1 VNVLDVRGLCAGHGR
16 TTVARDLDLHV
27 KAGEIV
33 GLFGP
38 NGAGK
43 TTTLLT
49 VAGCLPAHGGEIEV
63 LGEAGGRRGAQA
75 LARRGVRL
83 VPEDRGLFRQL
94 TVRENL
100 VLGLPPGRGRRQ
112 AAFDEVLDGLPKLRT
127 LLSRRAGLLS
137 GGEQQQLAL
146 ARALLGGPRL
156 LMVDEMSMGLAPMVA
171 AELLRILRARA
182 TAGGAGVLLVE
193 QHVPM
198 ALQVVDRAYVLAHGR
213 IVFSGTAA
221 ELQGSPEILASLYLG
236 GDPGDR
242 PEEDGQGAA

>member
-1 VNVLDVRGLCAGHGR
+1 MNVLDIQGLSAGHGE
-16 TTVARDLDLHV
+16 TTVARDIDLHV
-27 KAGEIV
+27 RAGEIV

-43 TTTLLT
+43 TTLLLT
-49 VAGCLPAHGGEIEV
+49 AAGCLPAHAGKIEV
-63 LGEAGGRRGAQA
+63 LGAVKGRRAGAQA

-100 VLGLPPGRGRRQ
+100 TLGLPPGRRKRSG
-112 AAFDEVLDGLPKLRT
+112 AFDEVLDGLPALRP

-146 ARALLGGPRL
+146 ARALLGAPKL
-156 LMVDEMSMGLAPMVA
+156 LMVDEMSLGLAPMVA
-171 AELLRILRARA
+171 AELLLILRERA
-182 TAGGAGVLLVE
+182 GAGGTAVLLVE

-198 ALQVVDRAYVLAHGR
+198 ALDVVDRAYVLAHGR
-213 IVFSGTAA
+213 TVFSGTAA
-221 ELQGSPEILASLYLG
+221 ALREAPEILASLYLG
-236 GDPGDR
+236 GDPAEAATKG
-242 PEEDGQGAA
+242 EEGP